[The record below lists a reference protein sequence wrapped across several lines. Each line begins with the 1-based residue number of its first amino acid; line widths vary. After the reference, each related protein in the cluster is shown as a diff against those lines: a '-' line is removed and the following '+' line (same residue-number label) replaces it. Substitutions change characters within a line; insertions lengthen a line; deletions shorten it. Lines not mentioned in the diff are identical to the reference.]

1 MMREKQVGLI
11 LDPKDA
17 TINKKELQ
25 DKTTSPSKKKKKNPG
40 RKQNRKKV
48 EQCKIKNKQ
57 GVTGMDLISK

>member
-1 MMREKQVGLI
+1 MKEKQVGLI
-11 LDPKDA
+11 LDPKDV

-25 DKTTSPSKKKKKNPG
+25 NKTIPPLQKRKIQSENKNL
-40 RKQNRKKV
+40 QKV